1 MVLFFFYDKLTN
13 IELIRKINEIFEM
26 NDGYI
31 FINKY
36 DNVNNILEISDKSA
50 NNNILL
56 HGKIVNFNMNLEDII
71 IKINEMEECRF
82 KNKLKYTMD
91 TIWANKNGGGLY
103 KTYIIY

>member
-36 DNVNNILEISDKSA
+36 DNVNNILEISDKSI

-82 KNKLKYTMD
+82 KNKLKYLG
-91 TIWANKNGGGLY
+91 K
-103 KTYIIY
+103 